1 MIPNS
6 VAVSEPEF
14 RCLLNG
20 LGPFEKSPVLAVA
33 VSGGADSMALAVL
46 ASRWSRRRKGKIVA
60 LIVDH
65 GLRRGSWRDA
75 RITHHTL
82 KSLGIES
89 QILRWRGEKPK
100 SRLQES
106 ARMVRYD
113 LLEQC
118 CKRRGI
124 LHLLVAHHR
133 EDQAETILQRL
144 GHSSGIDG
152 LAGMAAIH
160 ERSYVRVLRP
170 CLTVDRDRLRAVLR
184 DRKICWVEDPT
195 NQDTRY
201 ERVRLRNL
209 APKLNAQG
217 LDAASLTITA
227 RRIADARNTL
237 CATPAKFLARHVVFF
252 SEGYATI
259 DAAELVRSEAEIVLR
274 VFSCLLSTIG
284 GSMYPPRKSSLDA
297 LVANTKYLSKFHGTT
312 LGGCR
317 IVPRASD
324 FVICREAGRCPTQ
337 SLKLGASVHWDNRY
351 LIRVQA
357 HKILSKDQWR
367 IEALGQGGW
376 THIRGKIAS
385 VYSKIIPFPALLS
398 LPAIYKGSK
407 LFVVPHLGY
416 DIGEQN
422 FVGTIRTNV
431 RFIPQKSATAVG
443 FPVV

>member
-14 RCLLNG
+14 RSLLNG

-160 ERSYVRVLRP
+160 ERRYVRALRP

-184 DRKICWVEDPT
+184 DRKIGWVEDPT

-209 APKLNAQG
+209 APKLKAQG

-227 RRIADARNTL
+227 RRIAEARNTL
-237 CATPAKFLARHVVFF
+237 HATTAKSLARHVVLFP
-252 SEGYATI
+252 EGYASI
-259 DAAELVRSEAEIVLR
+259 DAAELVRSETETIVR
-274 VFSCLLSTIG
+274 VISSLLWTIG
-284 GSMYPPRKSSLDA
+284 GGMYPPRKTSLEA
-297 LVANTKYLSKFHGTT
+297 LVANTKNLSNFHGTT

-317 IVPRASD
+317 IVPRVSD

-337 SLKLGASVHWDNRY
+337 SLELGASVHWDNRY
-351 LIRVQA
+351 LIRLQVQ
-357 HKILSKDQWR
+357 KMLSKEGWR
-367 IEALGQGGW
+367 VEALGQAGW
-376 THIRGKIAS
+376 NHIRDKISS
-385 VYSKIIPFPALLS
+385 VYQNLIPFPALLS
-398 LPAIYKGSK
+398 LPTIYKGSN

-416 DIGEQN
+416 DIGEQKI
-422 FVGTIRTNV
+422 VGTVRTNV
-431 RFIPQKSATAVG
+431 RFIPRKSATTVG